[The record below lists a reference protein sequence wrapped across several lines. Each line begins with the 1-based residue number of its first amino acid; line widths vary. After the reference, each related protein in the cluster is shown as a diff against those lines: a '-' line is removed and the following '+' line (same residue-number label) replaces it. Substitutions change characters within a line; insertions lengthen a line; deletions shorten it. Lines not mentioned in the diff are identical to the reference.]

1 MCLELESNQEF
12 ETKYDQQQNELHGVS
27 GAPFWQPG
35 NNNPMVRLRD
45 NRLVKQVQFQG
56 FFPIQ

>member
-12 ETKYDQQQNELHGVS
+12 EIKYYRQQNELHDVLGE
-27 GAPFWQPG
+27 PFWQPG
-35 NNNPMVRLRD
+35 NNNPMVRLRG
-45 NRLVKQVQFQG
+45 NRLVKLVQFQG